1 MQDKLLVRNK
11 KGNKYEE
18 PYVGP
23 YLITQLW
30 IDKNFTIF
38 QGAVQ
43 ELIKIRWIKT
53 YHKL

>member
-30 IDKNFTIF
+30 TDKNFTIL